1 MHKYETI
8 DLEKLQMLAREG
20 HCDDEISR
28 RLGIGRSTFYRYK
41 KEFPA
46 FATAL
51 EQGRK
56 HTDRAVEEALFRK
69 ATGYMQRVVKPM
81 KLKEVLYENGK
92 KVQETERLE
101 LVEEEQYFPPDTNS
115 ALFWLKNRCPDRWQ
129 EGGSQKEDELDHL
142 SPEAAVEAVRRGIA
156 QITKTIGEGEKT
168 EC

>member
-1 MHKYETI
+1 MPKYETI
-8 DLEKLQMLAREG
+8 DLQKLEMLAREG
-20 HCDDEISR
+20 HCDDELIR

-46 FATAL
+46 FAAAL

-69 ATGYMQRVVKPM
+69 ATGYIQRILKPV
-81 KLKEVLYENGK
+81 KLKEVIYENGK

-101 LVEEEQYFPPDTNS
+101 LAEEEQYFPPDTNS

-129 EGGSQKEDELDHL
+129 EGDREEEDALDHL

-156 QITKTIGEGEKT
+156 QITKSIGEREEP